1 MDTKPMSVPMLMR
14 SWWILAL
21 RGLVALLCG
30 ALALALPGV
39 TTLTLVVL
47 FAAYALVA
55 GGASVAGALRN
66 RRHAK
71 DWWLLLVLGVVSLGA
86 GVLALLQPAVALLA
100 LVIVMGANALVTGV
114 LDLALAVRMRRQ
126 LHGAEWVLALGGIA
140 ALLFGAIVLVM
151 PDAGVFA
158 LVGLFGLYAMVSG
171 LLYLALAY
179 RVFMRQRRTS
189 KFSRRGPELDRRQG
203 DRRMVPVR

>member
-1 MDTKPMSVPMLMR
+1 METMPMLMR

-30 ALALALPGV
+30 VLALVLPGV
-39 TTLTLVVL
+39 TMLTLVVL

-66 RRHAK
+66 RRRAK
-71 DWWLLLVLGVVSLGA
+71 DWWLLLALGMVSLGA
-86 GVLALLQPAVALLA
+86 GVLALMQPAAALLA

-114 LDLALAVRMRRQ
+114 LDLALAIRMRRQ
-126 LHGAEWVLALGGIA
+126 LRGAEWVLALGGIA
-140 ALLFGAIVLVM
+140 ALLFGAVVLVL

-158 LVGLFGLYAMVSG
+158 LMGLFGMYAIVSG
-171 LLYLALAY
+171 LLYLALAL
-179 RVFMRQRRTS
+179 RVFMRQRRAS
-189 KFSRRGPELDRRQG
+189 KFGRRGSEPDRRSG
-203 DRRMVPVR
+203 ERRTVPVS